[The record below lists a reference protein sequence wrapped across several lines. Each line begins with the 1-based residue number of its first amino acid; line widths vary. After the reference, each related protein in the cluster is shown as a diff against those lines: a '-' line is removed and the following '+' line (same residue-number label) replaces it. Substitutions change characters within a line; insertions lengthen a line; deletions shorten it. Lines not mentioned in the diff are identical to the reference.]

1 MCARELPQG
10 LHTHPSVFAV
20 ENEYQIMVSL
30 KTAGELLVSVRVGEQ
45 EYFYEVNGVRCS
57 ETRIHRIRVPME
69 ALNAAKEYTVI
80 TRKMVERKEYFTETE
95 EPNEYTYAF
104 YPLEKET
111 DIRIYHLA
119 DTHNY
124 VAPAIKAAQVA
135 GERPDILVFNGD
147 IADGCGRYEC
157 LFKVHEIASGI
168 AEGEIPCVYARG
180 NHELR
185 GKCAEQLANHMPT
198 QDGYSYYTFR
208 LGCIWGVVIDSG
220 EDKEDSSNEY
230 GHVVACHQF
239 RVRETEFLKK
249 LSGYDDPS
257 VKYRLVISHNPF
269 VRKCEGP
276 FNVDADIFTEW
287 AKILKETVKPQLMLS
302 GHTHTCFVI
311 RPGDPMDAKGTPCPV
326 IVASMCKSLDGD
338 VNGHV
343 GATITLQPD
352 RATVVC
358 NDNLGTI
365 GMQDTV
371 LFE

>member
-1 MCARELPQG
+1 MAIREVPQEF
-10 LHTHPSVFAV
+10 HAHPSVFAV
-20 ENEYQIMVSL
+20 ESEYQIMVLL
-30 KTAGELLVSVRVGEQ
+30 KTEGEYLVSVRVGDQ
-45 EYFYEVNGVRCS
+45 EFFDESNGIRRS
-57 ETRIHRIRVPME
+57 NRKIHRLCVPT
-69 ALNAAKEYTVI
+69 ALLDSKKEYTVI
-80 TRKMVERKEYFTETE
+80 ARKMVERKEYFTETE
-95 EPNEYTYAF
+95 EPVEYTYSF
-104 YPLEKET
+104 HPLEKET

-124 VAPAIKAAQVA
+124 VVPAVKAAQLC
-135 GERPDILVFNGD
+135 GEKLDVLVLNGD
-147 IADGCGRYEC
+147 IADGCGTEKA
-157 LFKVHEIASGI
+157 FVKVHEITSGI
-168 AEGEIPCVYARG
+168 TEGEIPCVYARG

-185 GKCAEQLANHMPT
+185 GKMAEHLAEYTPSR
-198 QDGYSYYTFR
+198 DGYSYYTFR
-208 LGCIWGVVIDSG
+208 IGCIWGVVLDGG
-220 EDKEDSSNEY
+220 EDKEDSSKEY

-239 RVRETEFLKK
+239 RVKETEFIKN

-257 VKYRLVISHNPF
+257 VKYRVVLSHNPF
-269 VRKCEGP
+269 VRKCEGV

-287 AKILKETVKPQLMLS
+287 AKILKETVKPHVMFS

-311 RPGDPMDAKGTPCPV
+311 RPGDERDEKGTPCPV

-338 VNGHV
+338 INGHV

-358 NDNLGTI
+358 NDNQGAI